1 MRKGCKLQLLVYQN
15 ATKWVNFATKL
26 LDNGLFS
33 FLFDLFFCRLLIINN
48 KYDIL
53 LVSKVT
59 LAMGGTKMAVSYNK
73 LWKLLIDRK
82 MKKKDLI
89 ALSGV
94 SKSTIAK
101 MASDE
106 HVSTETIA
114 KICHALGCNVD
125 NVMEI
130 VHGD

>member
-1 MRKGCKLQLLVYQN
+1 MLKGNCLRKGCELLLSV
-15 ATKWVNFATKL
+15 
-26 LDNGLFS
+26 
-33 FLFDLFFCRLLIINN
+33 NN

-125 NVMEI
+125 DVMEI